1 MADISMKSKF
11 ELNIEKPSAALFI
24 PTKTTASRPACL
36 VAACL
41 PQLRNKISTA
51 LQIHISLPL
60 LLHFY
65 IHNLVHIFILC

>member
-1 MADISMKSKF
+1 MEDIPMKSKF
-11 ELNIEKPSAALFI
+11 ELNIENQVQPIFI
-24 PTKTTASRPACL
+24 PTKTTASCPACL